1 MVLYLV
7 GLDRMG
13 WLDRMDH
20 RVGVGRNHLTVLTI
34 QRSYIENLEQNDVSQ
49 CTDGPSDFCVGGYW
63 WILVGHKG
71 DDPSI

>member
-1 MVLYLV
+1 
-7 GLDRMG
+7 MG
-13 WLDRMDH
+13 VDH
-20 RVGVGRNHLTVLTI
+20 LRVLTI
-34 QRSYIENLEQNDVSQ
+34 QRSNIENLEQNDVSQ